1 MHWISPVVGCPGC
14 VDYNLKIYGRFART
28 QIPHSN
34 GWSKGNIFIDLDS
47 GFFHLNFTVSPK
59 IVLYEHIYIHRWIPC
74 KDINSPNVRVNKVFL
89 QMIYKLFHF
98 SGHNTSDDKNLFHP
112 GTKIQQERFGGGSK
126 NGTWYSEYP

>member
-47 GFFHLNFTVSPK
+47 GFFHLNFTVSAK
-59 IVLYEHIYIHRWIPC
+59 IVLYEQTCNEIYTYIDEYHAKTLIPQMSS
-74 KDINSPNVRVNKVFL
+74 KQSFLADDLQTFPFFRTQHQWWQKFIPPWDENSTR
-89 QMIYKLFHF
+89 
-98 SGHNTSDDKNLFHP
+98 
-112 GTKIQQERFGGGSK
+112 KI
-126 NGTWYSEYP
+126 

>member
-47 GFFHLNFTVSPK
+47 GFFHLNFTVSAK
-59 IVLYEHIYIHRWIPC
+59 IVLYEQTCNEIYTYVDEYMYHAKTLIPQMSS
-74 KDINSPNVRVNKVFL
+74 KQSFLADDLQTFPFFRTQHQWWQKFTPPWDENSTR
-89 QMIYKLFHF
+89 
-98 SGHNTSDDKNLFHP
+98 
-112 GTKIQQERFGGGSK
+112 KI
-126 NGTWYSEYP
+126 

>member
-47 GFFHLNFTVSPK
+47 GFFHLNFTVSAK
-59 IVLYEHIYIHRWIPC
+59 IVLYEQTCNEIYTYIDEYHAKTLIP
-74 KDINSPNVRVNKVFL
+74 NKVFL
-89 QMIYKLFHF
+89 QMIYKLFCF
-98 SGHNTSDDKNLFHP
+98 SGHNTSDDKNLLHP
-112 GTKIQQERFGGGSK
+112 GTKIQQERFRGGSK

>member
-47 GFFHLNFTVSPK
+47 GFFHLNFTVSAK
-59 IVLYEHIYIHRWIPC
+59 IVLYEQTYNEIYTYVNEYHAKTLIP
-74 KDINSPNVRVNKVFL
+74 NKVFL

-112 GTKIQQERFGGGSK
+112 GTKIQQERFRGGSK